1 MFKNFLNN
9 QGKKMKL
16 VGLLILA
23 GLVGC
28 SPDANLKEKMAAAI
42 KENPSIVTDAIKA
55 NPVAF
60 VEAFQEA
67 ARNAQMEMAKKAEDD
82 EKKKMEESFNNPL
95 APAFRNDETIRGNKD
110 GQIVLVEYSDF
121 ECPFCKRGFETVM
134 YILKKYDGK
143 IKFVYK
149 HLPLSF
155 HQNATI
161 GARYYEACRLQ
172 GNDKAFKFHDL
183 VYENQR
189 SLTGGGEKF
198 LQTMAQKAGC
208 DMKKVAKDIND
219 PKVQARIAED
229 EKEAAKFGMQGTPG
243 FILNG
248 VPIKGAYPQSH
259 FENIVNE
266 LVKRGKL
273 KI

>member
-1 MFKNFLNN
+1 
-9 QGKKMKL
+9 MKL

-23 GLVGC
+23 ALVGC
-28 SPDANLKEKMAAAI
+28 SPEGNLKEKMAAAI

-67 ARNAQMEMAKKAEDD
+67 ARNAQMEMAKKAEED

-95 APAFRNDETIRGNKD
+95 APAFRNDESIRGNKD

-121 ECPFCKRGFETVM
+121 ECPFCKRGFETVLSL
-134 YILKKYDGK
+134 LKKYDGK

-155 HQNATI
+155 HQNANI
-161 GARYYEACRLQ
+161 ASRYYEAIRLQ
-172 GNDKAFKFHDL
+172 DKQKAFKFHDL

-189 SLTGGGEKF
+189 SLSNGEKF
-198 LQTMAQKAGC
+198 LKTMAEKAGA

-219 PKVQARIAED
+219 PKVAARIAED

-248 VPIKGAYPQSH
+248 VPIKGAYPQAH
-259 FENIVNE
+259 FEQIINE

>member
-1 MFKNFLNN
+1 MRKNFIITK
-9 QGKKMKL
+9 GIKMKL
-16 VGLLILA
+16 VGLLILSI
-23 GLVGC
+23 LVGC
-28 SPDANLKEKMAAAI
+28 SPDAKFKEKLAAAI

-55 NPVAF
+55 NPLAF

-67 ARNAQMEMAKKAEDD
+67 AKNAQGEMAKRAEEE
-82 EKKKMEESFNNPL
+82 EKKKLEESYNNPL
-95 APAFRNDETIRGNKD
+95 VAEFRKDESFRGNKN

-134 YILKKYDGK
+134 SLLKKYDGK

-155 HQNATI
+155 HQNANM

-172 GNDKAFKFHDL
+172 GDEKAFKFHDL

-189 SLTGGGEKF
+189 SISNGEKF
-198 LQTMAQKAGC
+198 FKAMAEKAGC

-219 PKVQARIAED
+219 PKVAARISED

-243 FILNG
+243 FVLNG

-259 FENIVNE
+259 FEQIIGE
-266 LVKRGKL
+266 LVKRGKITL
-273 KI
+273 